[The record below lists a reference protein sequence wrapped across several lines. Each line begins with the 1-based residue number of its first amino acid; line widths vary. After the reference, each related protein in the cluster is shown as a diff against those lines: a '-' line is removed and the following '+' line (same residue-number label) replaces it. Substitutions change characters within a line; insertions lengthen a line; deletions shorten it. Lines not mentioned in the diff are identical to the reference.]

1 MNSMSKGNW
10 QEEKECGCKRE
21 KEECRKKEKKE
32 EGTKVLLKCGTPSS
46 RALPII
52 AVGALGTP
60 GASFTVT
67 TLALDTSEFH
77 DPCIKFEFA
86 ANVVNTL
93 GIVLDLSFQIFR
105 QCKNQFTPTPVG
117 PAYSVAI
124 PVVGVAYT
132 LPVSFF
138 ACDCDLCPDDCCTY
152 TVVATTGVAI
162 TVGGF
167 INNAALSA
175 LVVENENKSK
185 CNC

>member
-10 QEEKECGCKRE
+10 QEEKNCGC
-21 KEECRKKEKKE
+21 KKE

-52 AVGALGTP
+52 AVAALGTP
-60 GASFTVT
+60 GASFPVT

-86 ANVVNTL
+86 ADIVNTL
-93 GIVLDLSFQIFR
+93 GIAIDLSFQIVR
-105 QCKNQFTPTPVG
+105 QCRNQFAPTPVG
-117 PAYSVAI
+117 PAYTLTI
-124 PVVGVAYT
+124 PPIGVATAYA
-132 LPVSFF
+132 LPISFF
-138 ACDCDLCPDDCCTY
+138 VCDCDLCPDSCCTY
-152 TVVATTGVAI
+152 TVVATTGVEI
-162 TVGGF
+162 VVGGF

-175 LVVENENKSK
+175 LVVENENKKK